1 MQPPEPDD
9 APGPPAGQPRPEL
22 LTQKEYARRRGW
34 SKQYV
39 NQLVRQ
45 GRIPIRDGRI
55 DPVAADAALA
65 RDRDPARGRPFSPA
79 QVAQLEPAEPPAQD
93 PAARVQGS
101 YVKARI
107 LREHF
112 RAMREKMEYEAAIGR
127 LVDVAEVRDVAFEVG
142 RRTRQEVAS
151 MAERIARAL
160 VAELKVDQTRALTI
174 AREQARLALADL
186 SENLAQDS
194 LGFKDAIA
202 EGGPEGDAGAESA

>member
-1 MQPPEPDD
+1 MQPPEPEG
-9 APGPPAGQPRPEL
+9 APGLPAGQPGPEL

-55 DPVAADAALA
+55 DPIIADAALA
-65 RDRDPARGRPFSPA
+65 RDRDPARGRTFSTAP
-79 QVAQLEPAEPPAQD
+79 VAQPEPVGPPGQD

-101 YVKARI
+101 YAKART

-112 RAMREKMEYEAAIGR
+112 RAMREKMDYEAAIGR
-127 LVDVAEVRDVAFEVG
+127 LVEVAEVRDVAFEVG

-160 VAELKVDQTRALTI
+160 VAELKLDQAKALTI
-174 AREQARLALADL
+174 AREQARLALSAL
-186 SENLAQDS
+186 SENLAQGS
-194 LGFKDAIA
+194 LGFKEAIS
-202 EGGPEGDAGAESA
+202 EGDPKGDTGAKSS